1 RGFAV
6 VADEVRGLARRTAQS
21 TGEIQ
26 QRIERLAQGIG
37 SAVRSVEAS
46 RARMQGTLDQV
57 GQADRLM
64 QEIRSQVEHIAAMS
78 REIDSATGQQ
88 RLAAEEVSR
97 GMHAI
102 DAAAELHMDSVV
114 AISDSSE
121 RQARMSP
128 EQQALCA
135 RYRT

>member
-1 RGFAV
+1 GFAV

-46 RARMQGTLDQV
+46 RAQMQGTLDQV

-121 RQARMSP
+121 RQARMSA

>member
-1 RGFAV
+1 M
-6 VADEVRGLARRTAQS
+6 VADEVRGLAQRTAKS

-26 QRIERLAQGIG
+26 QRIEHLAQGIA
-37 SAVRSVEAS
+37 SAVQSVEKS
-46 RARMQGTLDQV
+46 RAQMQANLDQV
-57 GQADRLM
+57 GMADQLM
-64 QEIRSQVEHIAAMS
+64 QDIRRQVEHIATMS

-102 DAAAELHMDSVV
+102 DSAAEQNMGSVV
-114 AISDSSE
+114 AISESSD
-121 RQARMSP
+121 RQARMSA

-135 RYRT
+135 RYYT